1 MKSLV
6 ESVTKKEKTKIYLN
20 HLVYTI
26 KTFELKNSDHQL
38 NYNKIFVLNH
48 INLLY
53 T

>member
-6 ESVTKKEKTKIYLN
+6 ESVTKKEKTKIYHN